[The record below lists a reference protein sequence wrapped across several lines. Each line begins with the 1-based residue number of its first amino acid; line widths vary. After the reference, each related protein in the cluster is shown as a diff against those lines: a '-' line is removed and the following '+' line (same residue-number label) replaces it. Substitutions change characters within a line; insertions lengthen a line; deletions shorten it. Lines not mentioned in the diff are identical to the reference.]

1 MYKVLLLAFV
11 VEALQQNSA
20 TFSGII
26 PLIGQDGFVSAM
38 SVPTFAC
45 SFLPAIQSSSP
56 QLKDNLELQLQQGPA
71 FTLSSLLTPSD
82 CDNLIEEF
90 ETTLGFGSFQ
100 ASKNHHG
107 ALQIVVPE
115 HACQILSNAMRPFV
129 DCRQVEAHEMP
140 TRVSLEMV
148 GINRRWRVYR
158 YTAGSEEHFAPHID
172 SAFPPSGHNGR
183 ELIWDISAGTIVS
196 RLTLLIY
203 LNDDFVGG
211 ETNFFSQKGEIIA
224 SVRPEAGSC
233 LVFPQAVG
241 EEALD
246 YARLHWPL
254 HEGSPVRSGQRPK
267 YVIRS
272 DVMFASKK

>member
-11 VEALQQNSA
+11 AEALQPKS
-20 TFSGII
+20 TTIGGIV
-26 PLIGQDGFVSAM
+26 PLVGQDGFLAAV

-45 SFLPAIQSSSP
+45 SSLPLIQSSSP
-56 QLKDNLELQLQQGPA
+56 QFKDDMEPLLQQGPA
-71 FTLSSLLTPSD
+71 FTLRSLLTRPV
-82 CDNLIEEF
+82 CETLIEEF
-90 ETTLGFGSFQ
+90 ETTLGFASFQ
-100 ASKNHHG
+100 AGKNHHG

-115 HACQILSNAMRPFV
+115 DTCQILSNALRPF
-129 DCRQVEAHEMP
+129 CREAH
-140 TRVSLEMV
+140 EMV

-158 YTAGSEEHFAPHID
+158 YASGTNQHFAPHID

-183 ELIWDISAGTIVS
+183 ELVWDISAGTIVS

-211 ETNFFSQKGEIIA
+211 ETNFYSQQGDIIA

-246 YARLHWPL
+246 YARSHWPL
-254 HEGSPVRSGQRPK
+254 HEGSPVRSGPRPK

-272 DVMFASKK
+272 DVMLSWDGISRD

>member
-1 MYKVLLLAFV
+1 
-11 VEALQQNSA
+11 
-20 TFSGII
+20 
-26 PLIGQDGFVSAM
+26 M

-45 SFLPAIQSSSP
+45 SSLPFIQSSSP
-56 QLKDNLELQLQQGPA
+56 QFKENLEPVLQQGPA
-71 FTLSSLLTPSD
+71 FTLRSLLSRPVCET
-82 CDNLIEEF
+82 LITEF

-100 ASKNHHG
+100 AGKNHHG

-115 HACQILSNAMRPFV
+115 NACQILSNALRPF
-129 DCRQVEAHEMP
+129 CGG
-140 TRVSLEMV
+140 V

-158 YTAGSEEHFAPHID
+158 YAAGTSQHFAPHID
-172 SAFPPSGHNGR
+172 AAFPPSGHNGR
-183 ELIWDISAGTIVS
+183 ELLWDISTGTIVS
-196 RLTLLIY
+196 GLTLLIY

-211 ETNFFSQKGEIIA
+211 ETNFYAPQQGEILA

-241 EEALD
+241 EEELG

-254 HEGSPVRSGQRPK
+254 HEGSPVRSGLRPK

-272 DVMFASKK
+272 DVMFVSDGTKDGISRD